1 MLFNTYTFLLLFLPA
16 TVFAFHVLTRRGLYR
31 GAFAALMAASLF
43 FYGWWSL
50 RGLALLLVL
59 IVANYQ
65 FTRLLIAWRN
75 ASPVGA
81 KYLLIAGLAFNLSV
95 LGYFKYFN
103 FFLRQI
109 DQLLGTHLPVVSVVL
124 PLGISFF
131 TFQKI
136 ALLVDAYKG
145 KVDRIDWLEYSLF
158 VSFFPQLIAGP
169 IVHHSEVMPQFRSR
183 RPVDAACIAT
193 GLGIF
198 SIGLAKKVL
207 LADTLSV
214 YVGPVFQAANFAP
227 VSFADGWIAALAYT
241 LQLYFDFSG
250 YSDMAIGAAL
260 LFGIRLP
267 LNFSSPYK
275 SASIIEFW
283 RRWHMTL
290 SRFLRDYLYVPL
302 GGNRHGE
309 TRRYFNLLLTM
320 LLGGLWHG
328 AGRTF
333 ILWGM
338 LHGAYLIA
346 NHLWRAAT
354 GGREIRAMRLLG
366 RVLTFVAVV
375 IGWVIFRAPNLST
388 AATMLASM
396 AGLGA
401 SAAPPLV
408 NISRAAELIAVL
420 LALVWFAPNT
430 QELTAYVPAGAPLRV
445 FEPARHWPG
454 LRAAAAGLLIGLSL
468 LSLSKV
474 TEFLYFQ
481 F

>member
-1 MLFNTYTFLLLFLPA
+1 
-16 TVFAFHVLTRRGLYR
+16 
-31 GAFAALMAASLF
+31 
-43 FYGWWSL
+43 
-50 RGLALLLVL
+50 
-59 IVANYQ
+59 
-65 FTRLLIAWRN
+65 
-75 ASPVGA
+75 
-81 KYLLIAGLAFNLSV
+81 
-95 LGYFKYFN
+95 
-103 FFLRQI
+103 
-109 DQLLGTHLPVVSVVL
+109 
-124 PLGISFF
+124 
-131 TFQKI
+131 
-136 ALLVDAYKG
+136 
-145 KVDRIDWLEYSLF
+145 
-158 VSFFPQLIAGP
+158 
-169 IVHHSEVMPQFRSR
+169 
-183 RPVDAACIAT
+183 
-193 GLGIF
+193 
-198 SIGLAKKVL
+198 
-207 LADTLSV
+207 
-214 YVGPVFQAANFAP
+214 
-227 VSFADGWIAALAYT
+227 
-241 LQLYFDFSG
+241 SG

-408 NISRAAELIAVL
+408 
-420 LALVWFAPNT
+420 
-430 QELTAYVPAGAPLRV
+430 
-445 FEPARHWPG
+445 
-454 LRAAAAGLLIGLSL
+454 
-468 LSLSKV
+468 
-474 TEFLYFQ
+474 
-481 F
+481 